1 MAKGHH
7 ATVGWRFSPARPFFV
22 AVAMANRLSAP
33 LNEDVT
39 PKARR
44 AWLTERTENYNAIRP
59 SDSEF
64 QTGWPALVRRQLAP
78 LVEIRGA
85 RVLCMNRAAD
95 GRFFLNGRLAR

>member
-1 MAKGHH
+1 
-7 ATVGWRFSPARPFFV
+7 
-22 AVAMANRLSAP
+22 MANRLSAP

-44 AWLTERTENYNAIRP
+44 AWLTERIENYNAFRP

-64 QTGWPALVRRQLAP
+64 QTGWTALVRRQL
-78 LVEIRGA
+78 GA
-85 RVLCMNRAAD
+85 RGDTGAGVLRMNRAAD